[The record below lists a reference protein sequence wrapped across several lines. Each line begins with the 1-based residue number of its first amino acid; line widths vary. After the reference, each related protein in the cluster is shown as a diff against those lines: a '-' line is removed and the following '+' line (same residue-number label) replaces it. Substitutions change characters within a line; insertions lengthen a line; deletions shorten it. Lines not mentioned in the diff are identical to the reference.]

1 MPGLLDLVAVAD
13 NFPYQESPADTQG
26 ELWLPFHLT
35 RQDFDGGLPPLG
47 LLRPGVMNEIRK
59 DCNKVDPA
67 PTMDKA
73 FDLLTTKNEMGA
85 PTEIAVC
92 FASTVQHHNFGQILT
107 GVIEGWKSQGLFPRQ
122 LDGTYSSLPK
132 LILRSQE

>member
-35 RQDFDGGLPPLG
+35 RQDFDIGLPPLG
-47 LLRPGVMNEIRK
+47 LLRPGVMDEIRK
-59 DCNKVDPA
+59 DCCNKVDSE
-67 PTMDKA
+67 PTTDKP
-73 FDLLTTKNEMGA
+73 FDLLTTKNETEA

-92 FASTVQHHNFGQILT
+92 AASTVQQHNFGQILT

-122 LDGTYSSLPK
+122 LDGAYSSSPK
-132 LILRSQE
+132 LISRSH